1 MDDRIVP
8 FPAPATKPSD
18 GELEISRAWI
28 ECLSEGIAMRTE
40 QGFDYRLPTAPEIRN
55 TAKRIGPLAGE
66 FGLESPIVFRAVA
79 ALVTMVHLRA
89 LVPPGRH
96 PQGRGRSPPTGQGG
110 TRAGAPAEAG
120 PPMSGL
126 S

>member
-8 FPAPATKPSD
+8 FPAPATKPRD
-18 GELEISRAWI
+18 GEQEISRAWI
-28 ECLSEGIAMRTE
+28 ECLSEAIAMRTE

-79 ALVTMVHLRA
+79 ALVTMVHPFVLLCLLAGIPTAADPRLRWA
-89 LVPPGRH
+89 KVARARGR
-96 PQGRGRSPPTGQGG
+96 QRKRGGRGGRS
-110 TRAGAPAEAG
+110 
-120 PPMSGL
+120 
-126 S
+126 